1 MAKSNQAVAENVPG
15 DFFVDHTC
23 IDCDTCRQLAPET
36 FGEAADYSFVRH
48 QPSNESE
55 RRRALQALLAC
66 PTSSIGARQSKAQS
80 ALADF
85 PLPIENEVSYCG
97 FNSKD
102 SFGANSYFVQNPA
115 GNWLIDSPR
124 FLPAL
129 VKRFEEAGGV
139 AKIFLSHRDDVAD
152 SDKYAQRFGAQRII
166 HQRDAS
172 AVQDAEI
179 KIGGD
184 EPVELGSDFLFI
196 PTPGHTRGHAVLL
209 YKNRYLFTGD
219 HLAYS
224 RRRRS
229 LTAFR
234 GACWYSWEEQTRS
247 MEKLLDYDFEWILT
261 GHGERIHLP
270 LGEMKR
276 EMKKLVEWM
285 KKA

>member
-1 MAKSNQAVAENVPG
+1 MANSNQAVAENVPG
-15 DFFVDHTC
+15 DFFVDSTC

-36 FGEAADYSFVRH
+36 FGEAPDYSFVRR
-48 QPSNESE
+48 QPDSPEE

-66 PTSSIGARQSKAQS
+66 PTSSIGARQSNAREV
-80 ALADF
+80 LRDF
-85 PLPIENEVSYCG
+85 PLPIEGQVYYCG

-102 SFGANSYFVQNPA
+102 SFGANSYFLKHPE

-124 FLPAL
+124 FLPVL
-129 VKRFEEAGGV
+129 VKRFEEAGGI

-152 SDKYAQRFGAQRII
+152 SAKYAQHFGAERII
-166 HQRDAS
+166 HERDAS
-172 AVQDAEI
+172 AVQDAER
-179 KIGGD
+179 KIGGC
-184 EPVELGSDFLFI
+184 EAVALGADFLFI

-234 GACWYSWEEQTRS
+234 GACWYSWEEQIRS

-270 LGEMKR
+270 LPEMKR
-276 EMKKLVEWM
+276 QMKELVAWM
-285 KKA
+285 KAA

>member
-1 MAKSNQAVAENVPG
+1 MANGNLAVAENVPG
-15 DFFVDHTC
+15 DFFVDSTC

-36 FGEAADYSFVRH
+36 FGEAPDYSFVRR
-48 QPSNESE
+48 QPTDDQE

-66 PTSSIGARQSKAQS
+66 PTSSIGARQSNAREVLS
-80 ALADF
+80 DF
-85 PLPIENEVSYCG
+85 PLPIEDEVYYCG
-97 FNSKD
+97 FNSES
-102 SFGANSYFVQNPA
+102 SFGANSYLVKHPA

-124 FLPAL
+124 FLPVL
-129 VKRFEEAGGV
+129 VKRFEAAGGLSR
-139 AKIFLSHRDDVAD
+139 IFLTHRDDVAD
-152 SDKYAQRFGAQRII
+152 SDKYAQRFGAERII
-166 HQRDAS
+166 HERDAS
-172 AVQDAEI
+172 AVKDAER

-184 EPVELGSDFLFI
+184 EAVPFGSDFLLI

-224 RRRRS
+224 RRRQS

-234 GACWYSWEEQTRS
+234 RACWYSWEEQIRS

-270 LGEMKR
+270 LPEMKR
-276 EMKKLVEWM
+276 QLRELIGWM
-285 KKA
+285 KRA